1 MKDGLNSCF
10 LTLFCYKFDVA
21 LMLEDSELS
30 VAKLRQVRVPTQ
42 WMRKLSPLSSYS
54 RWVSS
59 QLLRILILACEKERK
74 KNHWKVL
81 TGTEPDF
88 LNWNRKTI
96 LRANLKEAERER
108 INRLE
113 EFERK
118 SNVQLERQLMMA
130 SEWSRALLTMRGK
143 LKGTEWDPESSHC
156 IDYSDFKRLLDSN
169 NVQFME
175 YSNYGQTVSG
185 WTSSWKGKLKVQ
197 KVIETKEIVFRRHV
211 VDRMPIDCWND
222 VWRKLHQQLV
232 NVDVLNVNTV
242 PAEVYSTVATAVVWS
257 MRLALSVVL
266 YVWID
271 NMLRPIYRKLI
282 PCDLG
287 APPKK
292 TTLQPLKHQAL
303 GSLGKSRAK
312 FISAEEKTG
321 VTFDDFAGQEY
332 IKRELQ
338 EIVRILKND
347 EEFQNKGIYCP
358 KGVLLHG
365 PPGTG
370 KTLLAK
376 AIAGEAGLP
385 FFAANGTDFVEMFV
399 GVAASRVKDLFAS
412 ARSFAPS
419 IIFIDEI
426 DAIGSK
432 RGGPDIGG
440 GGAERE
446 QGLLQILTE
455 MDGFKVSTSQV
466 LVIGA
471 TNRLDILDPALL
483 RKGRFDKIVRVGLPS
498 KDGRFAILKVHARNK
513 YFRSEEEK
521 ETLLQEIADLTE
533 DFTGAELQ
541 NILNEAGILTAR
553 KDLDYIGREELLE
566 ALKRQKGT
574 FETGQEDSTAVPEE
588 LKLRLAYREA
598 AVAVLACYIPDPYR
612 PFTDTDINSISSQ
625 PNMRYQETSGRV
637 FQRKA
642 DYVDSIV
649 RACAPRVIE
658 EEIFG
663 VDNLCWI
670 SAKATLEA
678 SRRAEF
684 LILQTGMTAF
694 GKAYYRYQ
702 NDLVPN
708 LAAKLE
714 ALREE
719 YMRFAVE
726 KCSAVLREYHVLL
739 EKGEIK
745 SDEIW
750 KIYNS
755 SPRIPQI
762 ILTREERDE
771 GKKGSLED
779 YPSNLGITSSKW
791 SKVSDI
797 MNRVSVFHLNR
808 KLMRKEGAFQATVNI
823 YLHARAKFISAEEK
837 TGVTFDDFAGQE
849 YIKRELQEIVRILKN
864 DEEFQNKGIYCPK
877 GVLLHGPP
885 GTGKTLLAK
894 AIAGEAGLPFFAA
907 NGTDFVEMFVGVA
920 ASRVKDLFASARSFA
935 PSIIFIDEIDAIGS
949 KRGGPDIGGGG
960 AEREQGLLQILTEM
974 DGFKV
979 STSQVLVIGATNRL
993 DILDPA
999 LLRKGRFDK
1008 IVRVGLPS
1016 KDGRFAILKVH
1027 ARNKY
1032 FRSEE
1037 EKETLL
1043 QEIADLTEDFTGAE
1057 LQNILNE
1064 AGILTARKDLDYIGR
1079 EELLEALK
1087 RQKGT
1092 FETGQEDS
1100 TAVPEELKLRLAYR
1114 EAAVAVLAC
1123 YIPDPYRPFTD
1134 TDINSISSQPNMR
1147 YQETSGRVFQRK
1159 ADYVDSIVRACA
1171 PRVIEEEIFGVDN
1184 LCWISAKATL
1194 EASRRA
1200 EFLILQTGMTAFG
1213 KAYYRYQNDLVPNL
1227 AAKLEALREE
1237 YMRFAVEKCS
1247 AVLREYHVLLEKGEI
1262 KSDEIWKIYNSSPRI
1277 PQPAVRQVDEYG
1289 ALVYAGRWGL
1299 HGVSLPGRVTFA
1311 PGNVGF
1317 STFGAP
1323 RPMETQIISDDTWKE
1338 ATTFDGKPF
1347 PVRFVILYLVHL
1359 TSRLFVHHTSA
1370 VVLFGKYGSLS
1381 CLPYMQISPYILCSY
1396 YYLLL
1401 FM

>member
-1 MKDGLNSCF
+1 MSFSSASNAVLDSFSPKPLCVFSSSK
-10 LTLFCYKFDVA
+10 TLFSRNDRRPKF
-21 LMLEDSELS
+21 LL
-30 VAKLRQVRVPTQ
+30 LRQFSARSLRFQSRSCIRHRINVR
-42 WMRKLSPLSSYS
+42 R
-54 RWVSS
+54 
-59 QLLRILILACEKERK
+59 LRINCCEASSSSSSNPVDGE
-74 KNHWKVL
+74 
-81 TGTEPDF
+81 TESAQQLF
-88 LNWNRKTI
+88 EETQ
-96 LRANLKEAERER
+96 NLKEAERER

-118 SNVQLERQLMMA
+118 ANVQLERQLMMA
-130 SEWSRALLTMRGK
+130 SEWSRTLLTMRGK

-169 NVQFME
+169 NVRYME
-175 YSNYGQTVSG
+175 YSNYGQTVSVILPYY
-185 WTSSWKGKLKVQ
+185 KDGKT
-197 KVIETKEIVFRRHV
+197 EGSEGDRNKEIVFRRHV

-232 NVDVLNVNTV
+232 NVDVLNVNSV

-257 MRLALSVVL
+257 MRLALSVAL

-271 NMLRPIYRKLI
+271 NMTRPIYAKLI

-292 TTLQPLKHQAL
+292 TTLQPLKREAL
-303 GSLGKSRAK
+303 GSLGKSR
-312 FISAEEKTG
+312 IYQEG
-321 VTFDDFAGQEY
+321 VTRDSSNT
-332 IKRELQ
+332 
-338 EIVRILKND
+338 KND

-385 FFAANGTDFVEMFV
+385 FLQLMMFV

-483 RKGRFDKIVRVGLPS
+483 RKGRFDKIIRVGLPS

-521 ETLLQEIADLTE
+521 ETLLQEIANLTE

-574 FETGQEDSTAVPEE
+574 FETGQEDSTEVPEE

-598 AVAVLACYIPDPYR
+598 AVAVLACYIPDPYL
-612 PFTDTDINSISSQ
+612 PFTDTDINSIRSQ

-726 KCSAVLREYHVLL
+726 KCSSVLREYRHAVENITGWFLLHFSLSYLLCYYVLL

-745 SDEIW
+745 
-750 KIYNS
+750 
-755 SPRIPQI
+755 
-762 ILTREERDE
+762 
-771 GKKGSLED
+771 
-779 YPSNLGITSSKW
+779 
-791 SKVSDI
+791 
-797 MNRVSVFHLNR
+797 
-808 KLMRKEGAFQATVNI
+808 A
-823 YLHARAKFISAEEK
+823 
-837 TGVTFDDFAGQE
+837 
-849 YIKRELQEIVRILKN
+849 
-864 DEEFQNKGIYCPK
+864 
-877 GVLLHGPP
+877 
-885 GTGKTLLAK
+885 
-894 AIAGEAGLPFFAA
+894 
-907 NGTDFVEMFVGVA
+907 
-920 ASRVKDLFASARSFA
+920 
-935 PSIIFIDEIDAIGS
+935 
-949 KRGGPDIGGGG
+949 
-960 AEREQGLLQILTEM
+960 
-974 DGFKV
+974 
-979 STSQVLVIGATNRL
+979 
-993 DILDPA
+993 
-999 LLRKGRFDK
+999 
-1008 IVRVGLPS
+1008 
-1016 KDGRFAILKVH
+1016 
-1027 ARNKY
+1027 
-1032 FRSEE
+1032 
-1037 EKETLL
+1037 
-1043 QEIADLTEDFTGAE
+1043 
-1057 LQNILNE
+1057 
-1064 AGILTARKDLDYIGR
+1064 
-1079 EELLEALK
+1079 
-1087 RQKGT
+1087 
-1092 FETGQEDS
+1092 
-1100 TAVPEELKLRLAYR
+1100 
-1114 EAAVAVLAC
+1114 
-1123 YIPDPYRPFTD
+1123 
-1134 TDINSISSQPNMR
+1134 
-1147 YQETSGRVFQRK
+1147 
-1159 ADYVDSIVRACA
+1159 
-1171 PRVIEEEIFGVDN
+1171 
-1184 LCWISAKATL
+1184 
-1194 EASRRA
+1194 
-1200 EFLILQTGMTAFG
+1200 
-1213 KAYYRYQNDLVPNL
+1213 
-1227 AAKLEALREE
+1227 
-1237 YMRFAVEKCS
+1237 
-1247 AVLREYHVLLEKGEI
+1247 
-1262 KSDEIWKIYNSSPRI
+1262 DEIWKIYNSSPRI
-1277 PQPAVRQVDEYG
+1277 PQPAVKQVDEYG
-1289 ALVYAGRWGL
+1289 ALLYAGRWGL

-1317 STFGAP
+1317 ATFGAP
-1323 RPMETQIISDDTWKE
+1323 RPMETQIISDNTWKLI
-1338 ATTFDGKPF
+1338 DGIWDK
-1347 PVRFVILYLVHL
+1347 RFRKSGRGLH
-1359 TSRLFVHHTSA
+1359 
-1370 VVLFGKYGSLS
+1370 GN
-1381 CLPYMQISPYILCSY
+1381 
-1396 YYLLL
+1396 
-1401 FM
+1401 